1 MPSIG
6 IKNDYAG
13 VMSRVVNGSSTY
25 SIYGNT
31 DSQIVV
37 CGHSHVVSILEATI
51 DSKNIVAGEST
62 ISLCY
67 STNWASWQLPG
78 GHEYWDL
85 VAKSGRGKNIVI
97 VWQGNQHNADFMFQ
111 SDPSFTIA
119 GLKDEKLNLNSIP
132 IPRAMLR
139 DFFRPSFE
147 ELKEIIPRMSD
158 AASITFL
165 NGPAP
170 KPLSHI
176 QSFIHKERYFTDLAE
191 KLQINLNDLVITS
204 DALRLELWK
213 ILTGMLKNYASM
225 LGVNFIDA
233 PPESRDSFG
242 MLMPEYW
249 ASDVTHANPQ
259 YGSLLIEKLTKMKE
273 GLQN

>member
-1 MPSIG
+1 
-6 IKNDYAG
+6 
-13 VMSRVVNGSSTY
+13 
-25 SIYGNT
+25 
-31 DSQIVV
+31 
-37 CGHSHVVSILEATI
+37 
-51 DSKNIVAGEST
+51 
-62 ISLCY
+62 
-67 STNWASWQLPG
+67 
-78 GHEYWDL
+78 
-85 VAKSGRGKNIVI
+85 
-97 VWQGNQHNADFMFQ
+97 
-111 SDPSFTIA
+111 
-119 GLKDEKLNLNSIP
+119 
-132 IPRAMLR
+132 
-139 DFFRPSFE
+139 
-147 ELKEIIPRMSD
+147 MSD
-158 AASITFL
+158 ALSITL
-165 NGPAP
+165 LSGPAP